1 MTTTIL
7 ALDLGTTT
15 GWALRGSDGHITSG
29 SESFRPQR
37 FEGGGMRFLR
47 FKRWLTELK
56 AVADG
61 IDALRDAIGRSGLS
75 LNEISQRLREQAAP
89 VSVSALSYWQNG
101 ENRPERA
108 SSLAAVSALESI
120 LGQEEGTLT
129 ALLGPRRPRGRWTNR
144 PGLAVAYDQVW
155 AHPENVARAL
165 AKVDAGPADLDTP
178 HRLSQYVSYRV
189 NAQGCE
195 ESMRVRRLIR
205 ADHDGTS
212 RFVFVTRCSALPQ
225 PPVVTFTEGCQMAR
239 FRADVPSS
247 TCVFEFLLD
256 RPLGSSDRVDDPGR
270 ASFAAD
276 DERGIGGEKGI
287 PPQARAARRAIE
299 EQEVGKSLQTVA
311 GSGRVERRREFF
323 NQGHHVSTAASA

>member
-1 MTTTIL
+1 MPVE
-7 ALDLGTTT
+7 
-15 GWALRGSDGHITSG
+15 TSTPVG
-29 SESFRPQR
+29 AEF
-37 FEGGGMRFLR
+37 G
-47 FKRWLTELK
+47 
-56 AVADG
+56 A
-61 IDALRDAIGRSGLS
+61 ALRDAIGRSGLS
-75 LNEISQRLREQAAP
+75 LNEISQRLREQATP

-120 LGQEEGTLT
+120 LGQEEGTLA
-129 ALLGPRRPRGRWTNR
+129 ALLGPRRPRGRWANR

-155 AHPENVARAL
+155 VHPEHVARAL

-195 ESMRVRRLIR
+195 ESMRVRRLVR

-225 PPVVTFTEGCQMAR
+225 PPVVTFTEGCQVAR

-256 RPLGSSDRVDDPGR
+256 RPLAAGELASVEFAVRFPPGLTNRHTQMAIYRPAREMVLHIAFDP
-270 ASFAAD
+270 
-276 DERGIGGEKGI
+276 EMT
-287 PPQARAARRAIE
+287 PRRCFGYF
-299 EQEVGKSLQTVA
+299 QPR
-311 GSGRVERRREFF
+311 SGAPREHRSEATFDG
-323 NQGHHVSTAASA
+323 QVSTYQFITLDPMPGQYGIQWELDKV